1 MRIWT
6 KSLTGN
12 PSTFLTTSFRGG
24 FKPPLTFQSTKSE
37 TNPMKP
43 DFIFEVPPSKLRIF
57 HFLLQQGLRLET
69 PVGGSV
75 QDFLVR
81 QLGLN
86 PEVIDEKIQ
95 TIFLN
100 GKAVDDPGQAFLTD
114 GASLALSGALPG
126 LVGATMRRGGF
137 YASLRNPITFQGG
150 SGFQESKNGTIVV
163 KLFNILLKDLG
174 PRILEN
180 GFMIEESK
188 LLDFLRGNESKLAD
202 ECQIRDGD
210 GIEIPYRNLLV
221 APSDEPGKY
230 LFVKVGTR

>member
-1 MRIWT
+1 
-6 KSLTGN
+6 
-12 PSTFLTTSFRGG
+12 
-24 FKPPLTFQSTKSE
+24 
-37 TNPMKP
+37 MKP
-43 DFIFEVPPSKLRIF
+43 DFVFNVAPSKLRTF
-57 HFLLQQGLRLET
+57 HFLLQQGLRIET

-137 YASLRNPITFQGG
+137 YSSLRDPITFQGG
-150 SGFQESKNGTIVV
+150 PGFQGSQKGKIVL

-210 GIEIPYRNLLV
+210 GIEIPYRNLLI
-221 APSDEPGKY
+221 ALSEEPGKY
-230 LFVKVGTR
+230 LFVKVVARY

>member
-1 MRIWT
+1 MRRTEIANG
-6 KSLTGN
+6 LTRVVSGAQ
-12 PSTFLTTSFRGG
+12 PQTADTIADVG
-24 FKPPLTFQSTKSE
+24 K
-37 TNPMKP
+37 
-43 DFIFEVPPSKLRIF
+43 RI
-57 HFLLQQGLRLET
+57 LIRT
-69 PVGGSV
+69 PVRGSI

-137 YASLRNPITFQGG
+137 YSSLRDSITFQA
-150 SGFQESKNGTIVV
+150 GTIFQVSQKGKIV
-163 KLFNILLKDLG
+163 LKLFNILLKDLG

-188 LLDFLRGNESKLAD
+188 LLHFLGKNESKLAD

-210 GIEIPYRNLLV
+210 GIEIPYRNLLI
-221 APSDEPGKY
+221 ACLEEPGKH
-230 LFVKVGTR
+230 LFVKVVAR

>member
-1 MRIWT
+1 M
-6 KSLTGN
+6 
-12 PSTFLTTSFRGG
+12 
-24 FKPPLTFQSTKSE
+24 PL
-37 TNPMKP
+37 KP
-43 DFIFEVPPSKLRIF
+43 DFVFSVAPSKLKTF
-57 HFLLQQGLRLET
+57 HFLLQQGLRMET
-69 PVGGSV
+69 QGGDSV
-75 QDFLVR
+75 EDFLVR

-100 GKAVDDPGQAFLTD
+100 GKAVDDLSQAILTD

-137 YASLRNPITFQGG
+137 YSSLRDPITYQGGPGFQGSQKG
-150 SGFQESKNGTIVV
+150 KIVL
-163 KLFNILLKDLG
+163 KLFNILLQDLG

-188 LLDFLRGNESKLAD
+188 LLDFLRRNESDLVD
-202 ECQIRDGD
+202 ECQIRDGE
-210 GIEIPYRNLLV
+210 GFEVPYRNLLI

-230 LFVKVGTR
+230 FFVKVGTC

>member
-1 MRIWT
+1 
-6 KSLTGN
+6 
-12 PSTFLTTSFRGG
+12 
-24 FKPPLTFQSTKSE
+24 
-37 TNPMKP
+37 MKP
-43 DFIFEVPPSKLRIF
+43 DFVFNVAPSKLRTF
-57 HFLLQQGLRLET
+57 HFLLQQGLRIET
-69 PVGGSV
+69 PLGGSV
-75 QDFLVR
+75 QDFLVQ

-86 PEVIDEKIQ
+86 PEVIDGKIQ

-137 YASLRNPITFQGG
+137 YSSLRDSITFQGG
-150 SGFQESKNGTIVV
+150 PGFQGPQRGGIVL
-163 KLFNILLKDLG
+163 KLFNILLEDLG

-180 GFMIEESK
+180 GFMIEKSK

-210 GIEIPYRNLLV
+210 GIEIPYRNLPI
-221 APSDEPGKY
+221 ARSEGPGKY
-230 LFVKVGTR
+230 LFVKVVAR

>member
-1 MRIWT
+1 
-6 KSLTGN
+6 
-12 PSTFLTTSFRGG
+12 
-24 FKPPLTFQSTKSE
+24 
-37 TNPMKP
+37 MKP
-43 DFIFEVPPSKLRIF
+43 DFIFDVTPSKLRIF
-57 HFLLQQGLRLET
+57 HFLLQQGLRIEI

-75 QDFLVR
+75 QDFLIR

-137 YASLRNPITFQGG
+137 YSTLRNSITFQGG
-150 SGFQESKNGTIVV
+150 SGFQGPRKGQIAL

-188 LLDFLRGNESKLAD
+188 LLDFLRWNESKLAD

-210 GIEIPYRNLLV
+210 GNTLPYRNLLIP
-221 APSDEPGKY
+221 PSDEPGKY
-230 LFVKVGTR
+230 LLVKVVAR

>member
-1 MRIWT
+1 
-6 KSLTGN
+6 
-12 PSTFLTTSFRGG
+12 
-24 FKPPLTFQSTKSE
+24 
-37 TNPMKP
+37 MKP
-43 DFIFEVPPSKLRIF
+43 DFIFNVAPSKLSIF
-57 HFLLQQGLRLET
+57 HFLLQQGLRIET

-86 PEVIDEKIQ
+86 PEVIDENIQ
-95 TIFLN
+95 TVFLN
-100 GKAVDDPGQAFLTD
+100 GKVVDDLDSAILTD

-137 YASLRNPITFQGG
+137 YSSLRNSITFQGG
-150 SGFQESKNGTIVV
+150 PGFQGSQKGKIVL

-188 LLDFLRGNESKLAD
+188 LLDFLRRNESKLAD
-202 ECQIRDGD
+202 ECQIQDGD
-210 GIEIPYRNLLV
+210 GMEIPYRNLLI
-221 APSDEPGKY
+221 ARSEEPGKY
-230 LFVKVGTR
+230 LFVKVIAR

>member
-1 MRIWT
+1 
-6 KSLTGN
+6 
-12 PSTFLTTSFRGG
+12 
-24 FKPPLTFQSTKSE
+24 
-37 TNPMKP
+37 MKP
-43 DFIFEVPPSKLRIF
+43 DFIFDVTPSKLRIF
-57 HFLLQQGLRLET
+57 HFLLQQGLRIET

-137 YASLRNPITFQGG
+137 YSTLRHPITFQGG
-150 SGFQESKNGTIVV
+150 SGFQGSTKGKIVL

-202 ECQIRDGD
+202 QCQIRDGD
-210 GIEIPYRNLLV
+210 GIEICYRNLLV
-221 APSDEPGKY
+221 APPDEPGKY
-230 LFVKVGTR
+230 LFVKVGAR

>member
-1 MRIWT
+1 
-6 KSLTGN
+6 
-12 PSTFLTTSFRGG
+12 
-24 FKPPLTFQSTKSE
+24 
-37 TNPMKP
+37 MKP
-43 DFIFEVPPSKLRIF
+43 DFIFNVAPSKLRIF
-57 HFLLQQGLRLET
+57 HFLLQQGLCIET

-75 QDFLVR
+75 QDFLIR

-137 YASLRNPITFQGG
+137 YSTLRNSITFQGG
-150 SGFQESKNGTIVV
+150 PGFQGSQKGKIAL

-174 PRILEN
+174 PRILEK

-188 LLDFLRGNESKLAD
+188 LLDFLRWNESKLAD

-210 GIEIPYRNLLV
+210 GIEIPYRNLLIG
-221 APSDEPGKY
+221 PSDEPGKD
-230 LFVKVGTR
+230 LLVKVIAC

>member
-1 MRIWT
+1 
-6 KSLTGN
+6 
-12 PSTFLTTSFRGG
+12 
-24 FKPPLTFQSTKSE
+24 
-37 TNPMKP
+37 MKP
-43 DFIFEVPPSKLRIF
+43 DFIFDVTPSKLRIF
-57 HFLLQQGLRLET
+57 HFLLQQGLRIET

-86 PEVIDEKIQ
+86 PEVIDKNIQ
-95 TIFLN
+95 TVFLN
-100 GKAVDDPGQAFLTD
+100 GKVVDDLDSAFLTD

-137 YASLRNPITFQGG
+137 YASLRNSISFQGG
-150 SGFQESKNGTIVV
+150 SGLPGSQKGQIVL

-188 LLDFLRGNESKLAD
+188 LLDFLKWNESKLAD

-210 GIEIPYRNLLV
+210 GNTISYRNGLIP
-221 APSDEPGKY
+221 PSDEPGKY
-230 LFVKVGTR
+230 LSVKVVAR

>member
-1 MRIWT
+1 M
-6 KSLTGN
+6 
-12 PSTFLTTSFRGG
+12 
-24 FKPPLTFQSTKSE
+24 
-37 TNPMKP
+37 PMKP
-43 DFIFEVPPSKLRIF
+43 DFVFTVAPSKVKTF
-57 HFLLQQGLRLET
+57 HFLLQQGLRIET
-69 PVGGSV
+69 PLGGSV

-81 QLGLN
+81 QLGMD

-100 GKAVDDPGQAFLTD
+100 GKVVDDPVQAFLTD
-114 GASLALSGALPG
+114 GALLALSGALPG

-137 YASLRNPITFQGG
+137 YASLRDPITFQGG
-150 SGFQESKNGTIVV
+150 PGFQGSQKGAIVL

-174 PRILEN
+174 PQILEN

-210 GIEIPYRNLLV
+210 GIEIPFRDLLI
-221 APSDEPGKY
+221 ARSAEPGKF
-230 LFVKVGTR
+230 LFVKVVAR

>member
-1 MRIWT
+1 
-6 KSLTGN
+6 
-12 PSTFLTTSFRGG
+12 
-24 FKPPLTFQSTKSE
+24 
-37 TNPMKP
+37 MKP
-43 DFIFEVPPSKLRIF
+43 DFILDVPLSKLRIF
-57 HFLLQQGLRLET
+57 HFLLQQGLRIET
-69 PVGGSV
+69 TVGGSV
-75 QDFLVR
+75 QDFLIR

-137 YASLRNPITFQGG
+137 YSTLRNSITFQGG
-150 SGFQESKNGTIVV
+150 SGFQGPRKGQIAL

-188 LLDFLRGNESKLAD
+188 LLDFLRWKEAKLAD
-202 ECQIRDGD
+202 ECRIRNGD
-210 GIEIPYRNLLV
+210 GIEIPYRKLLI
-221 APSDEPGKY
+221 ASSDEPGKY
-230 LFVKVGTR
+230 LLVKVVAR

>member
-1 MRIWT
+1 M
-6 KSLTGN
+6 
-12 PSTFLTTSFRGG
+12 
-24 FKPPLTFQSTKSE
+24 
-37 TNPMKP
+37 PMKP
-43 DFIFEVPPSKLRIF
+43 DFVFKVAPSKLRTF
-57 HFLLQQGLRLET
+57 HFLLQQGLRIET

-137 YASLRNPITFQGG
+137 YSSLRNSITFQGG
-150 SGFQESKNGTIVV
+150 PGFQGSQKGKIVL
-163 KLFNILLKDLG
+163 KLFNILLEG
-174 PRILEN
+174 PRAPNPGEWIY
-180 GFMIEESK
+180 
-188 LLDFLRGNESKLAD
+188 DR
-202 ECQIRDGD
+202 
-210 GIEIPYRNLLV
+210 GIET
-221 APSDEPGKY
+221 AG
-230 LFVKVGTR
+230 LFEAERIQTGG

>member
-1 MRIWT
+1 
-6 KSLTGN
+6 
-12 PSTFLTTSFRGG
+12 
-24 FKPPLTFQSTKSE
+24 
-37 TNPMKP
+37 MKP
-43 DFIFEVPPSKLRIF
+43 DFVFKVAPSKLRTF
-57 HFLLQQGLRLET
+57 YFLLQQGLRIKT

-137 YASLRNPITFQGG
+137 YSSLRDPITFQGG
-150 SGFQESKNGTIVV
+150 PGFQGSQKGAIVL

-174 PRILEN
+174 PQILEN

-202 ECQIRDGD
+202 ECQLRDGD
-210 GIEIPYRNLLV
+210 GIEIPCRDLLI
-221 APSDEPGKY
+221 APSEEPGKY
-230 LFVKVGTR
+230 LFVKVVVR

>member
-1 MRIWT
+1 
-6 KSLTGN
+6 
-12 PSTFLTTSFRGG
+12 
-24 FKPPLTFQSTKSE
+24 
-37 TNPMKP
+37 MKP
-43 DFIFEVPPSKLRIF
+43 DFIFSVAPSKLRTF
-57 HFLLQQGLRLET
+57 HFLLQQGLRIET

-100 GKAVDDPGQAFLTD
+100 GKVVDDLDSAFLTD

-137 YASLRNPITFQGG
+137 YASLRNSITFQGG
-150 SGFQESKNGTIVV
+150 PGFQGSQKGKIVL
-163 KLFNILLKDLG
+163 KLFNILLKDIG

-188 LLDFLRGNESKLAD
+188 LLDFLRRNESQLAD

-210 GIEIPYRNLLV
+210 GIEIPYRNLLS
-221 APSDEPGKY
+221 ASSEEPGKD
-230 LFVKVGTR
+230 LFIKVGAR

>member
-1 MRIWT
+1 M
-6 KSLTGN
+6 
-12 PSTFLTTSFRGG
+12 
-24 FKPPLTFQSTKSE
+24 KPPDLVFSV
-37 TNPMKP
+37 
-43 DFIFEVPPSKLRIF
+43 DPSKLRTF
-57 HFLLQQGLRLET
+57 HLLLQQGLQIET
-69 PVGGSV
+69 PMGDSV

-137 YASLRNPITFQGG
+137 YSSLRDPITYQGGTGFQGSQKG
-150 SGFQESKNGTIVV
+150 RIVL
-163 KLFNILLKDLG
+163 KLFNILLQDLG

-180 GFMIEESK
+180 GFMIEEAK
-188 LLDFLRGNESKLAD
+188 LLDFLRRNEAKLVD
-202 ECQIRDGD
+202 ECQIRDRD
-210 GIEIPYRNLLV
+210 GIEIPYQNLLI
-221 APSDEPGKY
+221 ARSEEPRKY
-230 LFVKVGTR
+230 LFVKVVAR

>member
-1 MRIWT
+1 
-6 KSLTGN
+6 
-12 PSTFLTTSFRGG
+12 
-24 FKPPLTFQSTKSE
+24 
-37 TNPMKP
+37 MKP
-43 DFIFEVPPSKLRIF
+43 DFVFDVAPSKLRIF
-57 HFLLQQGLRLET
+57 HFLLQQGLRIET

-75 QDFLVR
+75 QDFLIR

-100 GKAVDDPGQAFLTD
+100 GKAVDDPNQAFLTD

-150 SGFQESKNGTIVV
+150 TAFQGSQKGKIVL

-174 PRILEN
+174 PRILEK

-188 LLDFLRGNESKLAD
+188 LLDFLRRNESDLAD
-202 ECQIRDGD
+202 ECQIRDGE
-210 GIEIPYRNLLV
+210 GSELPYRNLLI
-221 APSDEPGKY
+221 APPEKPEHY
-230 LFVKVGTR
+230 LSVKVISR

>member
-1 MRIWT
+1 
-6 KSLTGN
+6 
-12 PSTFLTTSFRGG
+12 
-24 FKPPLTFQSTKSE
+24 
-37 TNPMKP
+37 MKP
-43 DFIFEVPPSKLRIF
+43 DFVFNIAPSKLRTF
-57 HFLLQQGLRLET
+57 HFLLQQGLRIET
-69 PVGGSV
+69 PLGGSV

-137 YASLRNPITFQGG
+137 YASLRDPITFQGG
-150 SGFQESKNGTIVV
+150 PGFQGSQKGAIVL
-163 KLFNILLKDLG
+163 KLFNILLKNLG

-188 LLDFLRGNESKLAD
+188 LLDFLRRNESKLAD
-202 ECQIRDGD
+202 ECQIQDGD
-210 GIEIPYRNLLV
+210 GIEIPCRNLLI
-221 APSDEPGKY
+221 ARSEGPGKY
-230 LFVKVGTR
+230 LFVKVVAR

>member
-1 MRIWT
+1 M
-6 KSLTGN
+6 
-12 PSTFLTTSFRGG
+12 
-24 FKPPLTFQSTKSE
+24 KPP
-37 TNPMKP
+37 
-43 DFIFEVPPSKLRIF
+43 DFVFSVAPSKLRTF
-57 HFLLQQGLRLET
+57 HFLLQQGLRIET

-137 YASLRNPITFQGG
+137 YSSLRNSITFQGG
-150 SGFQESKNGTIVV
+150 AGFQGTQKGRIVL
-163 KLFNILLKDLG
+163 KLFNILIEDLG

-180 GFMIEESK
+180 GFMITESK
-188 LLDFLRGNESKLAD
+188 LLDFLRRNESRLRD

-210 GIEIPYRNLLV
+210 GREISFRDLMT
-221 APSDEPGKY
+221 ASSDDPAKY
-230 LFVKVGTR
+230 LSVQIIPR

>member
-1 MRIWT
+1 
-6 KSLTGN
+6 
-12 PSTFLTTSFRGG
+12 
-24 FKPPLTFQSTKSE
+24 
-37 TNPMKP
+37 MKP
-43 DFIFEVPPSKLRIF
+43 DFIFDVIPSKLRIF
-57 HFLLQQGLRLET
+57 YFLLQQGLRIEI

-86 PEVIDEKIQ
+86 PEVIDKNIQ
-95 TIFLN
+95 TVFLN
-100 GKAVDDPGQAFLTD
+100 GKVVDDLDSAFLTD

-137 YASLRNPITFQGG
+137 YASLRNSITFQGG
-150 SGFQESKNGTIVV
+150 PGLQGSQKGQIVL

-174 PRILEN
+174 SRILEN

-188 LLDFLRGNESKLAD
+188 LLDFLRWNESKLAD

-210 GIEIPYRNLLV
+210 GNEISYRNLLI

-230 LFVKVGTR
+230 LFVKVGAR